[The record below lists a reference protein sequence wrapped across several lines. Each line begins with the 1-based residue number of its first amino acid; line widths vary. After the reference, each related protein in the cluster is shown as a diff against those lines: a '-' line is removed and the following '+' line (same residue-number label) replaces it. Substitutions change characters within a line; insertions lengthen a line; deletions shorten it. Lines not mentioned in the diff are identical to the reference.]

1 MNLLSNTFA
10 AFLIISLAFYY
21 LCPKKIQW
29 CCLLAANAVFYAF
42 TGIGNFAFIFLSS
55 IVTFFAARIAGTLND
70 RLKAKKQEL
79 SKEDFKS
86 EKQKTLVQK
95 RLVLVA
101 MLFVNVGVLAY
112 LKYINVLIGSK
123 TLLLPLG
130 ISYYT
135 FQSIAYFMDV
145 YNSKYQH
152 ERNFLKY
159 FAFISFFP
167 QLIMGPINRYNLLG
181 KQMQESHSFDFEKIK
196 HGVMLIL
203 FGAMKK
209 YAIADLLYSR
219 VTDVLNSSNIQMPGV
234 IIAAGILMYA
244 VYQYAD
250 FSGGIDMVLGIAE
263 LFGLEMQPNFKQ
275 PYFSTSLAKFWQR
288 WHISLGAWMRD
299 YVFYP
304 IALTKKMQ
312 DFGKWCNVHFGK
324 HFCRVL
330 PACVA
335 NIIVFVLVGVWHGP
349 ELHFLI
355 WGLYNGLVI
364 AFSDILSPAFAKL
377 NQILHINEK
386 SRGMHLFRIL
396 RTFFIVNIGWYFDS
410 ITDVSKSFI
419 FLKNTFTKFGSLKL
433 LLNRDYLITIFG
445 HISYFESQI
454 ILVTVSTI
462 IVFVVSVYKENKIDV
477 YKEIQKKNIALRWLA
492 YYIPLILVILSFSFA
507 SGDSGF
513 MYAQF

>member
-42 TGIGNFAFIFLSS
+42 TGIENFAFIFLSS

-112 LKYINVLIGSK
+112 LKYINVFIGSK

-181 KQMQESHSFDFEKIK
+181 KQMQESHSFDFEKINK
-196 HGVMLIL
+196 SH
-203 FGAMKK
+203 
-209 YAIADLLYSR
+209 
-219 VTDVLNSSNIQMPGV
+219 
-234 IIAAGILMYA
+234 
-244 VYQYAD
+244 
-250 FSGGIDMVLGIAE
+250 
-263 LFGLEMQPNFKQ
+263 
-275 PYFSTSLAKFWQR
+275 
-288 WHISLGAWMRD
+288 
-299 YVFYP
+299 VF
-304 IALTKKMQ
+304 
-312 DFGKWCNVHFGK
+312 
-324 HFCRVL
+324 
-330 PACVA
+330 
-335 NIIVFVLVGVWHGP
+335 
-349 ELHFLI
+349 
-355 WGLYNGLVI
+355 
-364 AFSDILSPAFAKL
+364 
-377 NQILHINEK
+377 
-386 SRGMHLFRIL
+386 
-396 RTFFIVNIGWYFDS
+396 
-410 ITDVSKSFI
+410 
-419 FLKNTFTKFGSLKL
+419 
-433 LLNRDYLITIFG
+433 
-445 HISYFESQI
+445 
-454 ILVTVSTI
+454 
-462 IVFVVSVYKENKIDV
+462 
-477 YKEIQKKNIALRWLA
+477 
-492 YYIPLILVILSFSFA
+492 
-507 SGDSGF
+507 
-513 MYAQF
+513 